1 VYTASKDRTSSSTR
15 TSTSSSPLRGGA
27 LMSLRRGFVFGAR
40 LNIALHVQRAQQL
53 STLGVISNF
62 FPTSKLTKDDASRF
76 PKTIADLVSQK
87 LSETTKLSPETIDS
101 MVVNAI
107 EIADHKTLE
116 MLLHQSCANG
126 QHSSGSVERVINFYL
141 QQSDVSKAAT
151 TLTKCAHAGVFVSKR
166 CCQRVLESTVNH
178 CMWDVSLLVIGHMI
192 DKEHAFDAKH
202 VFFTVGGL
210 MSNSKDVGKVL
221 GLMELIVNARR
232 LDLAEMFSYRKV
244 KNTPC

>member
-1 VYTASKDRTSSSTR
+1 MTHHESYLTLQATPCLM
-15 TSTSSSPLRGGA
+15 SPLRRGA
-27 LMSLRRGFVFGAR
+27 FSFGAR
-40 LNIALHVQRAQQL
+40 LNIALHVQRAQQF

-62 FPTSKLTKDDASRF
+62 FPTSKSVNNEDSSRF

-87 LSETTKLSPETIDS
+87 LNETTRLSPETIDS

-107 EIADHKTLE
+107 ETADDKTLE

-141 QQSDVSKAAT
+141 QPNSDVAKAAA
-151 TLTKCAHAGVFVSKR
+151 TLTKCAHSGILVSKR

-178 CMWDVSLLVIGHMI
+178 CMWDVSLILIGHMI
-192 DKEHAFDAKH
+192 DREIEFDAKH

-221 GLMELIVNARR
+221 GLMEQIVNARR
-232 LDLAEMFSYRKV
+232 MDLAEMFSYRKV
-244 KNTPC
+244 LFIPYLVSA